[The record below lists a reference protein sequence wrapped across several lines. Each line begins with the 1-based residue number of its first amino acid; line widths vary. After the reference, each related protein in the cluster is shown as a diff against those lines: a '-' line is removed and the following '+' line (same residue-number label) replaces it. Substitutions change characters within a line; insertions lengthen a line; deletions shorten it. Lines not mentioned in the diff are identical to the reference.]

1 MLHRIWN
8 ELDGW
13 WREIKE
19 LLLLGGE
26 VLSSIWMVVVLIG
39 IVVAA
44 VTVWWPDITSYIE
57 LRKDL
62 ADLQCGDVVPEIIA
76 LSQEQDNSNP
86 LTPRI
91 LKMYDVQEVGRSDER
106 LDCMG
111 LARTST
117 GQGLIVFHMEEDR
130 DGDKFIGYSRSP

>member
-1 MLHRIWN
+1 MHTIWK

-44 VTVWWPDITSYIE
+44 VTVWWPEIASYIK

-62 ADLQCGDVVPEIIA
+62 ADLQCEDVVPEIMA
-76 LSQEQDNSNP
+76 LSQEQGNSNP
-86 LTPRI
+86 LTPPI

-117 GQGLIVFHMEEDR
+117 GQGLIVFYMEEDR
-130 DGDKFIGYSRSP
+130 DGDRFIGYSSFP